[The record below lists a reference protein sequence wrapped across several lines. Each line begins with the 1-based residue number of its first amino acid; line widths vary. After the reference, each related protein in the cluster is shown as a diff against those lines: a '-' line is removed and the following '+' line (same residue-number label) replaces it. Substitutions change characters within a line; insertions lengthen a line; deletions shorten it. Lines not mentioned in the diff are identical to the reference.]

1 MFLAPLTFATVWYLE
16 RRMLYVVRFLDLH
29 SVSRVS
35 ALDMKKACTYDLLS
49 YSVDSFR
56 ELSSSGFAVG
66 YGL

>member
-1 MFLAPLTFATVWYLE
+1 M
-16 RRMLYVVRFLDLH
+16 VRFLDLH

-56 ELSSSGFAVG
+56 ELSSSGFVVG